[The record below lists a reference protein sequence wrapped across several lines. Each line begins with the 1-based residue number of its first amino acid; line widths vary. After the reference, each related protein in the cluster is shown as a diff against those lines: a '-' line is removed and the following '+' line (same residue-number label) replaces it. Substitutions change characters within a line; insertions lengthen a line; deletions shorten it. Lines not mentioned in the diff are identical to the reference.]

1 MKKSL
6 FIALTIA
13 AGAATAAPYY
23 LPTTDYTRDLPP
35 RRPSYDSS
43 APYSC
48 PDTPAASTTSSFGI
62 EIGGNYTYMYEGLEV
77 DTYGFDIT
85 GTYNINSNWS
95 VNLRFS
101 WANGDETYIGG
112 EYLYDLEV
120 TNWSIT
126 PGIRYTAAI
135 SDSVYWFAGANV
147 GYGSSKGDEDWTDL
161 LYKETG
167 NNKDTAGGVT
177 YTIETGLRF
186 KCSDTCYLYGAVQ
199 YWGTTATPGDSDELS
214 GEQQGINFRIG
225 MGCSF

>member
-6 FIALTIA
+6 IIALAIA
-13 AGAATAAPYY
+13 GGTVSAAPYY

-35 RRPSYDSS
+35 QRPGYDSS
-43 APYSC
+43 IPYSAYSC
-48 PDTPAASTTSSFGI
+48 SSSASSSSFGI
-62 EIGGNYTYMYEGLEV
+62 EIGGNYTHMYDGLEV
-77 DTYGFDIT
+77 DTYGFDVT
-85 GTYNINSNWS
+85 GVYNINSNWS
-95 VNLRFS
+95 VNLRLA
-101 WANGDETYIGG
+101 WAIGDDTYGGG

-135 SDSVYWFAGANV
+135 SDSVYWFVGANV
-147 GYGSSKGDEDWTDL
+147 GYGSTKADEDWTDL

-167 NNKDTAGGVT
+167 NYKDTDGGVT

-186 KCSDTCYLYGAVQ
+186 DCTDTCYLYGAVQ
-199 YWGTTATPGDSDELS
+199 YWGTTATPGDSDELV

-225 MGCSF
+225 MGLSF